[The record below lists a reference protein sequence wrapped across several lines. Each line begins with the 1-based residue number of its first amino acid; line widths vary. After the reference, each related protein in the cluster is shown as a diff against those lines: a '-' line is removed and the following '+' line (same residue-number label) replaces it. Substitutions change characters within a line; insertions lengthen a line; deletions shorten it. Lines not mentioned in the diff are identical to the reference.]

1 MNLSLPKYFLIKKI
15 RYLVI
20 VVALVLYV
28 ASGNIVKTGQF
39 AISKLHFI
47 LKNPFLSYYE
57 KMGLTWGYELNLFG
71 LIKDRTPPTAV
82 IVVPFRVRP
91 WNILANG
98 EMLPYFLYPRK
109 HPKADMKTIRLDKS
123 ITHVM
128 VAWGSWWGSPKSF
141 YGWPKFPVNMRKFS
155 YLPTE
160 RTVSVEAL
168 RVEPEPLREESL
180 NSPLLLENWISDSE
194 KEVNYHGLTESSENR
209 QVESI
214 HLTYT
219 SSTYD
224 YWMRTVEVPLIRGM
238 MAKGRVAA
246 GLSRSVNLIAE
257 VKYESGRSS
266 ILHSRPNETV
276 GYWEDLSID
285 DVYERAEQYALARGW
300 KTENMYVTRIGVNT
314 GRPRGMP
321 YLEKYGLI
329 EVERGQGGLP
339 ESADPKIG
347 TAPVFVARGNFF
359 RAKNQISEAIANY
372 ELAALLDPTNAWVH
386 CNLGDMYQKTE
397 EISKVIQEYQE
408 AIELEPDVAWFHFAL
423 GEVYKVNK
431 KVRNYDLAL
440 EYLEKSVELD
450 PSGVWAHVILGDLY
464 GERKRYRE
472 AYEHFKAG
480 SRFGSYSRYSKYA
493 LKMCKKY
500 ERGGGF

>member
-1 MNLSLPKYFLIKKI
+1 MNLSPPKYLLIRKI
-15 RYLVI
+15 RYLL
-20 VVALVLYV
+20 VVVVLILYV
-28 ASGNIVKTGQF
+28 ASGNVVRTGQSI
-39 AISKLHFI
+39 ISELYFI

-57 KMGLTWGYELNLFG
+57 KMGLRWGYELNLFG
-71 LIKDRTPPTAV
+71 LVKGNTPPTAV

-155 YLPTE
+155 HLPTE

-180 NSPLLLENWISDSE
+180 NPPLLLENWISDSE

-224 YWMRTVEVPLIRGM
+224 YWTKEVEIPLLKGTTVT
-238 MAKGRVAA
+238 GRVAA
-246 GLSRSVNLIAE
+246 GVKRSVNLIAE

-276 GYWEDLSID
+276 GHWEDLSID

-300 KTENMYVTRIGVNT
+300 KTENMHVTRIGVNT
-314 GRPRGMP
+314 GRPWGMP

-339 ESADPKIG
+339 ELADPKIG
-347 TAPVFVARGNFF
+347 TAPVFVARGNFLI
-359 RAKNQISEAIANY
+359 AKNEITRAIASY
-372 ELAALLDPTNAWVH
+372 ELAALLDPENAWIH
-386 CNLGDMYQKTE
+386 CHLGDAYE
-397 EISKVIQEYQE
+397 AAGEINRAIQEYQE
-408 AIELEPDVAWFHFAL
+408 AIELEPDVAWFYYAI
-423 GEVYKVNK
+423 GEIY
-431 KVRNYDLAL
+431 RYGPHQDLAS

-450 PSGVWAHVILGDLY
+450 PAADWTRVALGDLY
-464 GERKRYRE
+464 RKMRRYE
-472 AYEHFKAG
+472 DAYEHFKAG
-480 SRFGSYSRYSKYA
+480 SRFSSHSRWSRFS
-493 LKMCKKY
+493 LEMSKKY
-500 ERGGGF
+500 ERDGGF